1 MDGNRHIEA
10 IVIGASAGGVEAV
23 CTLLAA
29 LPAAFGPPV
38 VILLHLPPGRPTTLP
53 QLFSRYTSLP
63 VKEAEDKERIE
74 RQTVYLAPPDYHL
87 LVEPE
92 KCFALSADEP
102 HHFSRPSIDLL
113 FESAAY
119 AYRENLLAVVL
130 TGASSD
136 GAAGLQAVRALRG
149 IAWVQDP
156 AEANVSI
163 MPDAALALAGADRVL
178 SLKDMADALHRMDQL
193 NHG

>member
-1 MDGNRHIEA
+1 MDGNRAIEA
-10 IVIGASAGGVEAV
+10 IAIGASAGGVEAV

-29 LPAAFGPPV
+29 LPARFAPAIIIV
-38 VILLHLPPGRPTTLP
+38 LHLPPSRPTTLP
-53 QLFSRYTSLP
+53 QLFARTTSLA

-74 RQTVYLAPPDYHL
+74 GGRVYIAPPDYHL
-87 LVEPE
+87 LVEPD
-92 KCFALSADEP
+92 KRFALSADEP

-119 AYRENLLAVVL
+119 AYREKLLGIVL

-136 GAAGLQAVRALRG
+136 GAAGLQAVRVLHG
-149 IAWVQDP
+149 TAWVQDP

-163 MPDAALALAGADRVL
+163 MPEAALALAGADSVM
-178 SLKDMADALHRMDQL
+178 SLNDIAAALAGLEQP